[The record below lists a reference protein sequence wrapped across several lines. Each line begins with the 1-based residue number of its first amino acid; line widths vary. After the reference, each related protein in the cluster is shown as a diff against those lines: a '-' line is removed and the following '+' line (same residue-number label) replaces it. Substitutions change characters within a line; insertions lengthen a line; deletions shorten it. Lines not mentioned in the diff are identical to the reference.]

1 MPYFLASDLGSSSC
15 KTIVMNEQ
23 CRVLG
28 TAQREYPN
36 LFPKPGWVEQNPEDW
51 YAAFC
56 TTTKAALDAAGI
68 NGRKIE
74 GVGITG
80 VTHNAV
86 LLDHRDQVLR
96 PSILLYDTRSAKE
109 ANEIEQRWG
118 QALHDRTV
126 NRTSAMWTWPQL
138 SWVARHEAGVFQS
151 IRKVLFQKDYVRHR
165 LAPSRA
171 TDWIDAH
178 GSSLFDP
185 RTGAWIHEFI
195 ADLGLPLDCLPQVLA
210 PTEICG
216 HVNASGSRDT
226 GIPEGVPVITGTT
239 DTAAEVLGSGAV
251 NPGSGIVKLASVGRI
266 AVVTTAPHR
275 DRSIINYRHVLP
287 GLWYPGTACKH
298 AASAYR
304 WLRDLLWPPDLLSDP
319 SLFDRMNLEAETIP
333 AGSEGLLFHPHLSGE
348 WAPYFNDSLRGS
360 FTGISVAHGR
370 GHFTRA
376 LLEGV
381 AMALRDALNHMEV
394 TGLHADEIRLI
405 GQGAR
410 GRLWRG
416 VIASALHRRVLLPA
430 ERDAVFGAGLVTAM
444 GLGFLSMRPEDVAA
458 RVGVE
463 AVVEPDPRLV
473 ECYDRLF
480 MRYRALDAVLANESR
495 G

>member
-15 KTIVMNEQ
+15 KSIVMNEQ
-23 CRVLG
+23 CQVLG
-28 TAQREYPN
+28 TAQTEYPN
-36 LFPKPGWVEQNPEDW
+36 LFPEPGWVEQNPEDW

-56 TTTKAALDAAGI
+56 HTAKAALHTAGI
-68 NGRKIE
+68 DGRKIE
-74 GVGITG
+74 GIGIIG
-80 VTHNAV
+80 VTHNVV

-96 PSILLYDTRSAKE
+96 PSILLFDTRSAKE
-109 ANEIEQRWG
+109 AAEIERRWG
-118 QALHDRTV
+118 QALH
-126 NRTSAMWTWPQL
+126 NRTLNRTGAMWTWPQL
-138 SWVARHEAGVFQS
+138 AWVARHEPSVFKR

-165 LAPSRA
+165 LAPSPV
-171 TDWIDAH
+171 TDRIDAH

-185 RTGAWIHEFI
+185 RLGAWIDEFV
-195 ADLGLPLDCLPQVLA
+195 ADVGLPLDCLPEVLG
-210 PTEICG
+210 PTDICG
-216 HVNASGSRDT
+216 KVGSVGALDT

-251 NPGSGIVKLASVGRI
+251 APGSGIVKLASVGRI
-266 AVVTTAPHR
+266 AVVATEPHP
-275 DRSIINYRHVLP
+275 DPSIINYRHVLP

-304 WLRDLLWPPDLLSDP
+304 WLRDLLWPPELGSDP

-333 AGSEGLLFHPHLSGE
+333 AGSEGLLFHPHLTGE
-348 WAPYFNDSLRGS
+348 WAPYFNDALRGS

-370 GHFTRA
+370 GHFIRA

-381 AMALRDALNHMEV
+381 AMALRDALGHMEA
-394 TGLHADEIRLI
+394 TGLQAEEIRLI

-410 GRLWRG
+410 GRLWREI
-416 VIASALHRRVLLPA
+416 IASALHRPVLLPVQ
-430 ERDAVFGAGLVTAM
+430 RDAVFGAGLVTAM
-444 GLGFLSMRPEDVAA
+444 GLGFLPMRPAEVAK
-458 RVGVE
+458 RVAIE
-463 AVVEPDPRLV
+463 AMIEPDGGLV

-480 MRYRALDAVLANESR
+480 ERYRFVDAVLANEHR

>member
-28 TAQREYPN
+28 TAQAEYPN
-36 LFPKPGWVEQNPEDW
+36 HYLEPGWVEQNPEDW

-56 TTTKAALDAAGI
+56 RTAKAALEASGI
-68 NGRKIE
+68 NSRRIE
-74 GVGITG
+74 GIGITG

-86 LLDHRDQVLR
+86 LLDNRDQVLR
-96 PSILLYDTRSAKE
+96 PSILLFDTRSAKE
-109 ANEIEQRWG
+109 ASEIERRWG
-118 QALHDRTV
+118 QALHDRTL

-138 SWVARHEAGVFQS
+138 AWVARHEPS
-151 IRKVLFQKDYVRHR
+151 IFKRIRRILFQKDYVRHR
-165 LAPSRA
+165 LAPSPV

-185 RTGAWIHEFI
+185 RLSAWIDEFLS
-195 ADLGLPLDCLPQVLA
+195 DLGLPIDCVPQILG
-210 PTEICG
+210 PTDICG
-216 HVNASGSRDT
+216 KVGASGARDT

-251 NPGSGIVKLASVGRI
+251 APGSGIVKLASVGRI
-266 AVVTTAPHR
+266 AVVATEPHP
-275 DRSIINYRHVLP
+275 DPSVINYRHVLP

-304 WLRDLLWPPDLLSDP
+304 WLRDLLWPAELQSDP
-319 SLFDRMNLEAETIP
+319 SLFDRMNLEAEAIP
-333 AGSEGLLFHPHLSGE
+333 AGSEGLLFHPHLTGE
-348 WAPYFNDSLRGS
+348 WAPYFNDALRGS
-360 FTGISVAHGR
+360 YTGISIAHGR

-381 AMALRDALNHMEV
+381 AMALRDALGHMEG
-394 TGLHADEIRLI
+394 TGLQAQEIRLI

-410 GRLWRG
+410 GRLWREI
-416 VIASALHRRVLLPA
+416 IASALHRRVLLPA

-444 GLGFLSMRPEDVAA
+444 GLGFLSMRPADVAGRIA
-458 RVGVE
+458 IE
-463 AVVEPDPRLV
+463 EVVEPQAGLV

-480 MRYRALDAVLANESR
+480 ERYRSVDEVLTNQSNR
-495 G
+495 

>member
-28 TAQREYPN
+28 STQTEYPN
-36 LFPKPGWVEQNPEDW
+36 LFPEPGWVEQNPEDW

-56 TTTKAALDAAGI
+56 RTSKAALDAAGI
-68 NGRKIE
+68 DRRKIE

-96 PSILLYDTRSAKE
+96 PSILLFDTRSAKE
-109 ANEIEQRWG
+109 ANEIEGRWG
-118 QALHDRTV
+118 QALHQRTL

-138 SWVARHEAGVFQS
+138 AWVARHEPSVFKR

-165 LAPSRA
+165 LALSPV

-185 RTGAWIHEFI
+185 RIGAWIGEFT
-195 ADLGLPLDCLPQVLA
+195 ADLGLPQDSLPQVLG

-226 GIPEGVPVITGTT
+226 GIPAGVPVITGTT

-251 NPGSGIVKLASVGRI
+251 TPGSGIVKLASVGRI
-266 AVVTTAPHR
+266 AVVAAEPHP
-275 DRSIINYRHVLP
+275 DPSVINYRHVLP

-304 WLRDLLWPPDLLSDP
+304 WLRDLLWPAEHRSDP
-319 SLFDRMNLEAETIP
+319 SLFDRMNLEAEEIP

-348 WAPYFNDSLRGS
+348 WSPYFNDALRGS
-360 FTGISVAHGR
+360 FTGISIAHGR

-381 AMALRDALNHMEV
+381 AMALRDALGRLEA
-394 TGLHADEIRLI
+394 TGLQAEGIRLI
-405 GQGAR
+405 GQGAK
-410 GRLWRG
+410 GRLWREI
-416 VIASALHRRVLLPA
+416 IASALHRRVLLPA

-458 RVGVE
+458 RVAVE
-463 AVVEPDPRLV
+463 AVVEPDRGLE

-480 MRYRALDAVLANESR
+480 ERYRSIDEVLANESNR
-495 G
+495 